1 MAMLIAALVSACLLA
16 AVFLGLGSLTRVLSG
31 RKQERGASGPAGGG
45 TSGQRTCILCSS
57 VLGTGERIHSSIFPG
72 KADRIMHIYGC
83 SKCWPAGRSSPGV
96 SSPSRICPVCGRALE
111 AEGFLIARCFERP
124 SSPSKSLSRALSE
137 AARPRTRL
145 HILPRLIRG
154 EGMDTTQIKKY
165 GMVAVFLGLF
175 VLVSMIYLPF
185 LTVFIWSGLFYAFL
199 SPLYKRLT
207 RHGER
212 GSLACKGIAGLLAVG
227 SVLLIAVPGVILGI
241 TIVKQLSS
249 IVQQTLA
256 SIEAN
261 PKMVNSLGNG
271 PIGSFL
277 SAISG
282 GSIDLATTDIG
293 NAVRHF
299 LASRT
304 NQILGLS
311 GKIIKDSLGIVV
323 NLVFMIFTL
332 FFFLIDGQ
340 HLMRILIGAL
350 PIEKRYT
357 IVFLG
362 KFRDMGRQLVIGYIL
377 IALLQ
382 ALIMVTLCLI
392 FSVKGGILIGFLTA
406 LASFIPMIGTALVWL
421 PISAA
426 MFVAGDL
433 TGAVLF
439 FVLSAALIWTTDNL
453 LRPLLLHG
461 RLKIHPL
468 LILFSILGGLRV
480 FKFNGLVL
488 GPLILILFFA
498 AVELNEKDEIEASRE
513 RPGSVEGPEG
523 EGH

>member
-1 MAMLIAALVSACLLA
+1 
-16 AVFLGLGSLTRVLSG
+16 
-31 RKQERGASGPAGGG
+31 
-45 TSGQRTCILCSS
+45 
-57 VLGTGERIHSSIFPG
+57 
-72 KADRIMHIYGC
+72 
-83 SKCWPAGRSSPGV
+83 
-96 SSPSRICPVCGRALE
+96 
-111 AEGFLIARCFERP
+111 
-124 SSPSKSLSRALSE
+124 
-137 AARPRTRL
+137 
-145 HILPRLIRG
+145 
-154 EGMDTTQIKKY
+154 MDTTQIKKY
-165 GMVAVFLGLF
+165 GMVVVFLGLF

-199 SPLYKRLT
+199 SPVYRRLI
-207 RHGER
+207 RSGERER
-212 GSLACKGIAGLLAVG
+212 GSFACKGIAGLLAVG

-271 PIGSFL
+271 PIGTFL

-340 HLMRILIGAL
+340 HLLRILIGAL

-357 IVFLG
+357 LVFLG

-377 IALLQ
+377 IAILQ

-392 FSVKGGILIGFLTA
+392 FSVKGGLLIGFLTA
-406 LASFIPMIGTALVWL
+406 LASFIPMVGTALVWL
-421 PISAA
+421 PISAS

-439 FVLSAALIWTTDNL
+439 FVLSAALVWTTDNL

-498 AVELNEKDEIEASRE
+498 AVELNEKEEVEASQNGTAAERSERE
-513 RPGSVEGPEG
+513 GR
-523 EGH
+523 